1 MADEEWHILAGV
13 LFGIVCMVFWSPL
26 AAYAVALGNI
36 FPDIDEL
43 ISKWHRSWLTH
54 TPLVSSILSYSAMV
68 IPSSRGVLAVFIPFF
83 TLGVVA
89 HLVLDI
95 IPSKRIKNAEEALPL
110 YPFVIGKKA
119 PKWLALAIVTLPQIP
134 FLLYGLRLG

>member
-1 MADEEWHILAGV
+1 MADEEWHILSGV
-13 LFGIVCMVFWSPL
+13 IFGIVCWVFWSPL

-36 FPDIDEL
+36 FPDIDEI

-54 TPLVSSILSYSAMV
+54 TPLVSSLLSYVAMIMPST
-68 IPSSRGVLAVFIPFF
+68 IPFLAVFIPFF

-95 IPSKRIKNAEEALPL
+95 IPSKRIKDADEALPL
-110 YPFVIGKKA
+110 YPFVIGEKA

-134 FLLYGLRLG
+134 FLLYGLSL